1 MGHAQCRKRLLQR
14 SAAFQ
19 RSHSHACGSRA
30 GSGNGTRIEHSLEEE
45 GHQGGPS
52 SRQRVR
58 ILQPYFIVPWKDGGL
73 RPILGL
79 SQLNHS
85 VMQLKFRILS
95 SSWSY
100 LRPDPRTGCQER
112 SRRRILPI
120 SILPHH
126 RKFFRCALGSKHINI
141 EYFPSA
147 LHSHLHSCT
156 FTMCGYCA
164 GSSVTPGHLH
174 TRPHR
179 WWLILAHQSRWRI
192 CIEMS
197 FSLT

>member
-19 RSHSHACGSRA
+19 RSHSHACVSQA

-58 ILQPYFIVPWKDGGL
+58 ILQPYFIVPGKDGGL

-85 VMQLKFRILS
+85 VMQLKFI
-95 SSWSY
+95 SY

-120 SILPHH
+120 S
-126 RKFFRCALGSKHINI
+126 S
-141 EYFPSA
+141 FPI
-147 LHSHLHSCT
+147 T
-156 FTMCGYCA
+156 
-164 GSSVTPGHLH
+164 GSSLGVLWGLSISISSSSLRPCTLTC
-174 TRPHR
+174 TRALSR
-179 WWLILAHQSRWRI
+179 CVDTALAP
-192 CIEMS
+192 
-197 FSLT
+197 L

>member
-19 RSHSHACGSRA
+19 RSHSHACGSHA

-58 ILQPYFIVPWKDGGL
+58 ILQPYFIVPGKDRGL

-120 SILPHH
+120 S
-126 RKFFRCALGSKHINI
+126 S
-141 EYFPSA
+141 FPI
-147 LHSHLHSCT
+147 T
-156 FTMCGYCA
+156 
-164 GSSVTPGHLH
+164 GSSLGVLWGLSISISISSLRPCTLTC
-174 TRPHR
+174 TRALSR
-179 WWLILAHQSRWRI
+179 CVDTALAP
-192 CIEMS
+192 
-197 FSLT
+197 L